1 MSYGYGQSGDN
12 PSDSGVFRSGTE
24 AADAFIQDEPLTQ
37 KDDLLPA
44 EGSAD
49 VGYSHTA
56 GKSLKISN
64 ITFPTGETI

>member
-1 MSYGYGQSGDN
+1 MSYSYGQSSDN

-64 ITFPTGETI
+64 LREDVNGM